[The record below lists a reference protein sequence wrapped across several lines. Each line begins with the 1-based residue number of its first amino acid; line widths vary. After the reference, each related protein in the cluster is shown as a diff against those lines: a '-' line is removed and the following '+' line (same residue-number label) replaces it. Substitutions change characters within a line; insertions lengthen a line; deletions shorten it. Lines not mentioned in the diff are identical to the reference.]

1 MNYKEYSRLR
11 SIAHKRIERAS
22 KEGLTEYVRLPTV
35 KEVRASGSPER
46 YLQAVQDFL
55 NQPSTVSQLRKTGT
69 TPTLNLPQTPI
80 PPQQRQSDA
89 ERLARRR
96 EQNRRSKARRA
107 IKKSAPNEKIATRQV
122 GYLKALETVASQ
134 WREAG
139 DDLGNWLGVMT
150 PKQSKSFVD
159 YMEYRFAQGD
169 YNSRYTI
176 DTFIRDF
183 GELHRAGYNL
193 EDIKQDFGEF
203 LAEMKKLNKGKRR
216 TNKHGMTINEFDQ
229 AWKMF
234 VEGMIRKNR

>member
-11 SIAHKRIERAS
+11 SIARKRIERAS

-46 YLQAVQDFL
+46 YMQAVQDYL

-69 TPTLNLPQTPI
+69 TPVLNLPQTPI

-96 EQNRRSKARRA
+96 EQNRRSKAKRA
-107 IKKSAPNEKIATRQV
+107 IEKSAPNEQIASRQV

-134 WREAG
+134 WRDAG
-139 DDLGNWLGVMT
+139 IDVGNWLGVLS
-150 PKQSKSFVD
+150 PGKAKKFVE
-159 YMEYRFAQGD
+159 YMEYRFSQAD
-169 YNSRYTI
+169 YKAKYVI

-183 GELHRAGYNL
+183 GALLEKGYNFD
-193 EDIKQDFGEF
+193 DIKGDFNTF
-203 LAEMKKLNKGKRR
+203 LDKQKELSRNKRR
-216 TNKHGMTINEFDQ
+216 TNKYGVTNDEFMA
-229 AWKMF
+229 AWGKF
-234 VEGMIRKNR
+234 VDR

>member
-11 SIAHKRIERAS
+11 SIARKRIERAS

-96 EQNRRSKARRA
+96 EQNRRSKAKRA
-107 IKKSAPNEKIATRQV
+107 IEKSAPNEQVASRQV

-139 DDLGNWLGVMT
+139 VDVGNWLGVLS
-150 PKQSKSFVD
+150 PGKAKKFVE
-159 YMEYRFAQGD
+159 YMEYRFSQAD
-169 YNSRYTI
+169 YKAKYVI

-183 GELHRAGYNL
+183 GALLEKGYNFD
-193 EDIKQDFGEF
+193 DIKGDFNNF
-203 LAEMKKLNKGKRR
+203 LDKQKELNRNKRR
-216 TNKHGMTINEFDQ
+216 TNKYGITNDEFMD
-229 AWKMF
+229 AWGKF
-234 VEGMIRKNR
+234 VDR

>member
-11 SIAHKRIERAS
+11 SIARKRIERAS

-96 EQNRRSKARRA
+96 EQNRRSKAKRA
-107 IKKSAPNEKIATRQV
+107 IEKSAPNEQVASRQV

-139 DDLGNWLGVMT
+139 VDVGNWLGVLS
-150 PKQSKSFVD
+150 PGKAKKFVE
-159 YMEYRFAQGD
+159 YMEYRFSQAD
-169 YNSRYTI
+169 YKAKYVI

-183 GELHRAGYNL
+183 GALLEKGYNFD
-193 EDIKQDFGEF
+193 DIKGDFNNF
-203 LAEMKKLNKGKRR
+203 LDKQKQLNKNKRR
-216 TNKHGMTINEFDQ
+216 TNKYGITNDEFMD
-229 AWKMF
+229 AWGKF
-234 VEGMIRKNR
+234 VDR